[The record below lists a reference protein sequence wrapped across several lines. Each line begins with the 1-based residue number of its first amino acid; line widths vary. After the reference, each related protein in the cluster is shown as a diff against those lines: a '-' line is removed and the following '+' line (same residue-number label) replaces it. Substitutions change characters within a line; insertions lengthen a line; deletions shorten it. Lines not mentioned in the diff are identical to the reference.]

1 MEPVSIGMGVL
12 CFAMLGLSIYHAME
26 IDKLRTDT
34 RNNSLEVQDET
45 DAAITDIL
53 NVVSNA
59 LETIPTNVPS
69 FDSLKA
75 LEERIT
81 DRNRAELKA
90 LEGRTTHGTAVV
102 LTEVFN
108 LLAVRIRNG
117 VNSGVPIAT
126 VVPKAL
132 ADMSTAISRSAVL
145 ENQSEGELVGIGV
158 DELDSVLRGT
168 ADAATLARLLKTPYA
183 QDILRGILGGSDQ
196 VL

>member
-1 MEPVSIGMGVL
+1 MEPVTIGLGVL

-59 LETIPTNVPS
+59 IDTIPTDVPS

-90 LEGRTTHGTAVV
+90 LEGRSTHGMSVV

-117 VNSGVPIAT
+117 VVKGVPIET

-132 ADMSTAISRSAVL
+132 ADMSTAILKSADL

-158 DELDSVLRGT
+158 DELDAVLRGT
-168 ADAATLARLLKTPYA
+168 ADAATLTRLLKTPYA